1 MGTVVTTRSERK
13 GLQCKRSTLL
23 LARDAN
29 VRHEFTTVS
38 STGSLS
44 RCCFMFRSLSLS
56 TAETRA
62 RGTGDLT
69 YRAGNG
75 APWSIGCGYVAADV
89 LWYLS
94 IGVF

>member
-1 MGTVVTTRSERK
+1 MSLQQSPAQAAFLVVAS
-13 GLQCKRSTLL
+13 
-23 LARDAN
+23 
-29 VRHEFTTVS
+29 
-38 STGSLS
+38 
-44 RCCFMFRSLSLS
+44 CFALSLS